1 MNRPAKPHPDFPLQP
16 NLNGQWSKKINQK
29 PYYFGSWK
37 DDPKGERAIR
47 EYNDRLPGIL
57 SGTDHLRALAAKGLP
72 TVGGIMS
79 KYLGQCKLDVLSG
92 GLSKATYGERIRE
105 LELFANWIHAE
116 TAVANLK
123 PEHFAG
129 YVQQL
134 IEGRKLKAR
143 ARKRVQ
149 AHVKTMFRW
158 GAGNGHCPLPNFGS
172 AMKAPS
178 TTKQAIRKEKARA
191 GIKDHSDRIL
201 TGAEIDKLL
210 AASQPNMAAMILLG
224 VNCGL
229 GPADL
234 GRMTWRHLDSQ
245 WLNYP
250 RHKTGNDRKGYLW
263 KRTRDALERVR
274 ETKHAKLA
282 IAKDGEDAL
291 VFITRKGLPY
301 YREELIQED
310 GKAVG
315 VQIHN
320 AVSITFGRTAKGP
333 GMEGVTFYRLRH
345 TFKTLGKRA
354 KDIDAL
360 NLCMGHRGES
370 TEATYDHESIRPAR
384 IKRVALKV
392 KHRLWPRPKR
402 QEGIDGQT
410 MRLVSDGPGEGRQR
424 KVG

>member
-16 NLNGQWSKKINQK
+16 NLNGQWSKKINQR

-37 DDPKGERAIR
+37 DDLKGERAIR

-57 SGTDHLRALAAKGLP
+57 SGTDHLRSLEAKGLP
-72 TVGGIMS
+72 VVGDVLGR
-79 KYLGQCKLDVLSG
+79 YLNQCKIDVAAGS
-92 GLSKATYGERIRE
+92 LSKATYGERIVE
-105 LELFANWIHAE
+105 LEKFADWIKPA

-191 GIKDHSDRIL
+191 GLKDHSDRIL
-201 TGAEIDKLL
+201 TGAEIDKLVE
-210 AASQPNMAAMILLG
+210 ASQPNMAAMILLG

-234 GRMTWRHLDSQ
+234 GRMTWGHLQ
-245 WLNYP
+245 GKWLNYP

-263 KRTRDALERVR
+263 KRTREALERVK
-274 ETKHAKLA
+274 ETKWAKSMYERYGNSA
-282 IAKDGEDAL
+282 TI
-291 VFITRKGLPY
+291 FITRKGWAY
-301 YREELIQED
+301 YREELTIK
-310 GKAVG
+310 GSKVVG

-320 AVSITFGRTAKGP
+320 AVSITFGRTAKGL
-333 GMEGVTFYRLRH
+333 GLEGVTFYRLRH

-354 KDIDAL
+354 KDDAAL
-360 NLCMGHRGES
+360 NLCMGHSGNS
-370 TEATYDHESIRPAR
+370 TEDGYDHTQIGGAR

-392 KHRLWPRPKR
+392 KARLWPAPKR
-402 QEGIDGQT
+402 QGGIDGQT
-410 MRLVSDGPGEGRQR
+410 MRLVNDGRDGGEQR
-424 KVG
+424 KAG